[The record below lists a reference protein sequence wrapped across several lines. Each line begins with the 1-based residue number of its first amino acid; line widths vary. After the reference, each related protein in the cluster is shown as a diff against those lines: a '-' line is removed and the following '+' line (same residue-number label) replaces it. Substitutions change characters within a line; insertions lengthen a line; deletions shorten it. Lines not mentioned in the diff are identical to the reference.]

1 MTTGGKDALAVLHR
15 ILHAHPSLVVDTSYM
30 AELVRED
37 IAAVRR
43 SVDAIPKP
51 WPEWGGGWSGQVEA
65 ALIDAVLSIRAR
77 YGSSLHHG
85 SAGSGQPLLEL
96 V

>member
-1 MTTGGKDALAVLHR
+1 MTTGGKDALAVLNR

-51 WPEWGGGWSGQVEA
+51 WPEWGGGWTGQVEA

-77 YGSSLHHG
+77 YGSSSTTG
-85 SAGSGQPLLEL
+85 VRERSTGI
-96 V
+96 